1 MTIILLSHHNT
12 DDNSHGDYDDD
23 GDDVDML
30 IWGDENS
37 DNDSMT
43 VYLLL
48 FLLPSFSCHQSST
61 LAGTS
66 GILKDKYR
74 EWMNFL
80 RNL

>member
-1 MTIILLSHHNT
+1 MKKNA
-12 DDNSHGDYDDD
+12 DDNSHGDYVDN
-23 GDDVDML
+23 GDDVDVDDS
-30 IWGDENS
+30 G

-43 VYLLL
+43 VNFLL

-66 GILKDKYR
+66 GILKNKYR